1 MKALTVLQPWASLIV
16 HGSKRVEN
24 RTWRQ
29 PKLAFVHAA
38 QASLRQTHR
47 HFTRYRGPLAIHA
60 GLSREHMC
68 DLDDMLAR
76 DLPPGHECPFGAI
89 LGTAWLVNAVRH
101 DDQAVYDNEWAYG
114 PWCWILGDVQ
124 PLPEP
129 IPYKGARGLWTI
141 DDLAILQALQR
152 TKTP

>member
-1 MKALTVLQPWASLIV
+1 MSTSVP
-16 HGSKRVEN
+16 
-24 RTWRQ
+24 
-29 PKLAFVHAA
+29 
-38 QASLRQTHR
+38 ASLRPSVPSRRIRPPAKWHGGK
-47 HFTRYRGPLAIHA
+47 HYLAKRIAALFPEHHTYVEPYA
-60 GLSREHMC
+60 GMASVLLNKPPSPVEILNDIKAEITNLFRV
-68 DLDDMLAR
+68 LR
-76 DLPPGHECPFGAI
+76 DHS
-89 LGTAWLVNAVRH
+89 AVFRAKLQLTPY
-101 DDQAVYDNEWAYG
+101 DDNEWAYG